1 MDSRLILAPRF
12 ILPCCANNS
21 AVALGGGGI
30 TLGVT
35 GAAAS
40 EDTGTPGIGF
50 GAGTTEAGVAPHE
63 NPPVEKSLLG
73 TAYDTAHALGE
84 TAQRFGEGIMGTFRM
99 VTGGEPK
106 QPGFDPLGDIKSLG
120 SAIVD
125 PIKQHFFQDPD
136 ATITQRVVNT
146 AFGLMGGDV
155 EGAAKGYEETGN
167 ILPAMIRKAGV
178 PVVGILAGIGLS
190 ALKKPVTATLDSTN
204 AAISLIDP
212 KAMRPMFDP
221 LRASGISPLHMPAD
235 VDVMTGAATLTMPL
249 KQQALRELGYEPTI
263 FASGEGVRG
272 ASDVMG
278 AVKRGGKAALD
289 VVDRAVDIAQ
299 RPIDATIK
307 LYETQRVPQVQQ
319 SIIAKLMAEADN
331 FTGIDDA
338 YANALRTTAE
348 NVAQKGNTVGE
359 LNALKV
365 HANKEIGNLIR
376 GTQSQQMQ
384 ASAQASYAYHT
395 LADAIRHNLYPEV
408 ERMGGVKLSEYG
420 AREAAA
426 IMERDGVSST
436 YYSKVLPEHAN
447 EAVRGYFDKLLHG
460 SLYKSH
466 VARRA
471 LGMETV
477 PMAEFNKRFLQGIG
491 DIGTG
496 FVPETISGTIQ
507 PGMPGR
513 VPVSRQLPSASGGQF
528 QFSIPNEGVFQS
540 LPELSVSD
548 SIKIY
553 QGTADV
559 PYGRNTPLGPKPP
572 TEGTS
577 HFRQRQQLGVAA
589 ETIPESVR
597 GRMTPA
603 KTRAD
608 QLGSSQS
615 VIPERSFTGPESTT
629 ESRWTYAEPTREL
642 SRPELSGPGIL
653 RTSDPAVAVKTLAD
667 ITTQL
672 KNPNLPANL
681 RNQLTSAQATLQN
694 QLQQYYAYSNVQAP
708 PSVKLNVSPA
718 KLGTK
723 RSGKPIRKI
732 AATTLGTGMLEN
744 REKQ

>member
-1 MDSRLILAPRF
+1 MPREARLSNGDILRFPDNTPDDVMDR
-12 ILPCCANNS
+12 
-21 AVALGGGGI
+21 AVQAHLKI
-30 TLGVT
+30 
-35 GAAAS
+35 S
-40 EDTGTPGIGF
+40 PGP
-50 GAGTTEAGVAPHE
+50 GVAPHE
-63 NPPVEKSLLG
+63 NPPVSKSLLG

-84 TAQRFGEGIMGTFRM
+84 TAKRTGEGVMGMFRM

-125 PIKQHFFQDPD
+125 PIKQHMFQDPD
-136 ATITQRVVNT
+136 ATITQRFVNT
-146 AFGLMGGDV
+146 AAGLMGGDV
-155 EGAAKGYEETGN
+155 EGSAKGYEETGSV
-167 ILPAMIRKAGV
+167 LPAMIRKAGV
-178 PVVGILAGIGLS
+178 PVVGLLAGIGLS

-221 LRASGISPLHMPAD
+221 LRASGISPLHMPKD

-249 KQQALRELGYEPTI
+249 KQQAMHELGYDTGI
-263 FASGEGVRG
+263 FASSESKLGTT
-272 ASDVMG
+272 DVMG
-278 AVKRGGKAALD
+278 KVKRGGKAALD
-289 VVDRAVDIAQ
+289 VVDKAVEIAQ

-376 GTQSQQMQ
+376 GTQSQQIQ
-384 ASAQASYAYHT
+384 ASAQSSYAYHT

-420 AREAAA
+420 TREAAA

-436 YYSKVLPEHAN
+436 YYSKVLPEHAT

-471 LGMETV
+471 LGLETT
-477 PMAEFNKRFLQGIG
+477 PMAEFNHRFMQGLG
-491 DIGTG
+491 DMGKG
-496 FVPETISGTIQ
+496 FVPETISGTITS
-507 PGMPGR
+507 GMK
-513 VPVSRQLPSASGGQF
+513 VPLNRQLPSTTGNFSPAGKF
-528 QFSIPNEGVFQS
+528 QFTIAGDEPISALHTTRIIQPGASTKEFIGTKSVPNPDF
-540 LPELSVSD
+540 
-548 SIKIY
+548 
-553 QGTADV
+553 
-559 PYGRNTPLGPKPP
+559 TPMGAEPPVTGPNY
-572 TEGTS
+572 
-577 HFRQRQQLGVAA
+577 FRGRQQYGPAI
-589 ETIPESVR
+589 ETVPERVR
-597 GRMTPA
+597 GPQTPA
-603 KTRAD
+603 TKRAD
-608 QLGSSQS
+608 QLGSSRAALPDRA
-615 VIPERSFTGPESTT
+615 VTGPPTVESTN
-629 ESRWTYAEPTREL
+629 WQYIAPDDI
-642 SRPELSGPGIL
+642 SGNLNPSGMG
-653 RTSDPAVAVKTLAD
+653 TMVTTDPAIAVKTLAD

-672 KNPNLPANL
+672 KNPNLNANL
-681 RNQLTSAQATLQN
+681 RTQLTNSQSTLQN
-694 QLQQYYAYSNVQAP
+694 QLKQYYAYSNVQAP

-723 RSGKPIRKI
+723 RAGKPIRKT
-732 AATTLGTGMLEN
+732 AATTLGTGMLAN